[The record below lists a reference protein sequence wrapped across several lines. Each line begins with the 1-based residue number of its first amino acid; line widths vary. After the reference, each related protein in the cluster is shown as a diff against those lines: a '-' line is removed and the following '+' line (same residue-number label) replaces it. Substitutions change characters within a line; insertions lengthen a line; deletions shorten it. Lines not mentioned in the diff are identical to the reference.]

1 MQTLTK
7 PRTTKKSLKSRA
19 SDNKK
24 TKTIEVKKYLAGE
37 TEIVIMPGSFAD
49 VNRSALGAISSGV
62 PDLAT
67 NKEYM
72 SGFGTSKRKP

>member
-1 MQTLTK
+1 MQTLVK

-24 TKTIEVKKYLAGE
+24 TKTIEAKKYLAGE

-49 VNRSALGAISSGV
+49 VNRHLLGSVKSGV

-72 SGFGTSKRKP
+72 KDFGISRKHK